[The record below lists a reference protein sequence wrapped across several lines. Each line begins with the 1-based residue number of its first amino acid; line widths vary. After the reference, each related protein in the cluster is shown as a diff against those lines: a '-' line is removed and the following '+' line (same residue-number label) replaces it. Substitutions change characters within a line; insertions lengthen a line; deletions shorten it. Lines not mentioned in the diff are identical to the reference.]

1 MRSAMSSMARYRYKA
16 IGIPT
21 RTNWQ
26 FIFSWEEVSK
36 EALDK
41 WHFSLNIKDVSEDQ
55 GSEKRKDI
63 SI

>member
-1 MRSAMSSMARYRYKA
+1 MSSTARYRYKA

-26 FIFSWEEVSK
+26 FIFSWEVSE
-36 EALDK
+36 EALGK
-41 WHFSLNIKDVSEDQ
+41 WHFSLNIKNASEEQ

>member
-1 MRSAMSSMARYRYKA
+1 MSSMARYRYKA

-21 RTNWQ
+21 RTNW
-26 FIFSWEEVSK
+26 EEVSE

-41 WHFSLNIKDVSEDQ
+41 WHFSLNIKDVSEEQ

>member
-1 MRSAMSSMARYRYKA
+1 MSGMARSRYKD

-26 FIFSWEEVSK
+26 FIFIWEEVSE

-41 WHFSLNIKDVSEDQ
+41 WRFSLNIKNASEEQ